1 MSFEGNLSK
10 DKCNCLKGV
19 FAMVVLLHHLK
30 QHSGVFSDYAVPS
43 IIFQAMGYLS
53 VAGFFFISGYGL
65 AISWQKK
72 GKSYIDKF
80 VIKRILPFSIIIIIF
95 SLLFYIVKKW
105 LGYSIPRF
113 FLINSLFNIS
123 SSSVIT
129 NGWYLQVQLMLYLFF
144 FFVYRFIKHK
154 QYLVVFMF
162 CLLYV
167 ILGKCIG
174 LSTTK
179 YESVFAF
186 PLGLLLGN
194 FSTKIDKWDEKCNK
208 YCVLAFIGFGVM
220 FVGSI
225 VVPNDILKLLC
236 KIMSSIMF
244 VLFVVCII
252 QIINIINRITSA
264 LGRISL
270 EIYVIQGIFL
280 LLFHSSHINIPNGWV
295 YCLVVIICTL
305 ISSFLFHPISQK
317 IYKSVERI

>member
-1 MSFEGNLSK
+1 M
-10 DKCNCLKGV
+10 
-19 FAMVVLLHHLK
+19 A
-30 QHSGVFSDYAVPS
+30 
-43 IIFQAMGYLS
+43 
-53 VAGFFFISGYGL
+53 
-65 AISWQKK
+65 KK
-72 GKSYIDKF
+72 GESYIEKF
-80 VIKRILPFSIIIIIF
+80 IIKRIPPFCIIIIVF
-95 SLLFYIVKKW
+95 SLLYYIIKKW
-105 LGYSIPRF
+105 LGYSIPSF
-113 FLINSLFNIS
+113 FLINSLFDIS

-129 NGWYLQVQLMLYLFF
+129 HGWYLQVQLILYLLFF
-144 FFVYRFIKHK
+144 IVYRFIKHK
-154 QYLVVFMF
+154 HNLIIFLC
-162 CLLYV
+162 CLLYAIV
-167 ILGKCIG
+167 GKCIG

-179 YESVFAF
+179 YESIFAF
-186 PLGLLLGN
+186 PLGLLLGEY
-194 FSTKIDKWDEKCNK
+194 SEKIKTWEDKCKK
-208 YCVLAFIGFGVM
+208 YCILSFIGFCVM

-244 VLFVVCII
+244 VLFVACII

-280 LLFHSSHINIPNGWV
+280 LLFHSSYFNITNSWI